1 VSYLFNSRIRSY
13 FFSVF
18 LSTLT
23 AFAILAPTN
32 EALAQT
38 VVRGPYLQMGTPTSM
53 VVRWRTDT
61 ATTSSVRYGAA
72 TGALTELAENL
83 TLKTEHVISIAGLTP
98 NTRYYYS
105 VGTNLAPIAG
115 GDSSFY
121 FVTSP
126 TEAKPTRVWVLG
138 DPGLGTT
145 GQAAVRNAYTAFTG
159 ARETDVLLTLGDN
172 AYNNGTD
179 AEYQNYFFNIYPTI
193 MRNSVLWPTIGNHD
207 SGQVSNPPASLP
219 YFNIFSLPQS
229 AQAGGV
235 ASGTSRYYSFDYGN
249 IHFVCLD
256 SMTSDRSVNGAM
268 MTWLRND
275 LTANTKSWL
284 IAFWH
289 HPPYSK
295 GSHDSDTSTNETQ
308 MRQTVLPVLEQYG
321 VDLVLSGH
329 SHSYER
335 SFLIDNHYGLSNTF
349 SAANKK
355 NAGDGREGGAG
366 AYTKPTVGPSA
377 HEGTVYAVAGSSG
390 TTSGGSLN
398 HPAMFISLN
407 NLGSMVLDVDGN
419 RLDAKFLRE
428 TGAIADSFT
437 LLKGVPTNQAPS
449 VVLTSPANGSTA
461 LAPAAFTLSA
471 NASDADGTIARVD
484 FYQGATLLGSSTT
497 APYVYQWNNVTG
509 GTYAITARA
518 FDNVGTSTT
527 SLTANVTVTNPAALV
542 AAPTNLVAIAA
553 SRSKINLTWADNATN
568 ESGYQIERSSD
579 GISFTLIA
587 TKGANV
593 KSYTNSN
600 LIRNTPYFYRVRAI
614 SSTSS
619 SDYSNTATATTKP

>member
-1 VSYLFNSRIRSY
+1 MSHSFYSRIASY
-13 FFSVF
+13 FLSVLLFSISLVVP
-18 LSTLT
+18 SG
-23 AFAILAPTN
+23 AAW
-32 EALAQT
+32 AQT
-38 VVRGPYLQMGTPTSM
+38 VTRGPYLQMGTPSSM
-53 VVRWRTDT
+53 VIRWRTNT
-61 ATTSSVRYGAA
+61 PATSTVRYGAA
-72 TGALTELAENL
+72 VDTLTGIAEDL
-83 TLKTEHVISIAGLTP
+83 TLKTEHIVSISGLTP

-105 VGTNLAPIAG
+105 IGTNLAPIAG
-115 GDSSFY
+115 GDSTYY

-126 TEAKPTRVWVLG
+126 TAAKPTRVWVLG

-145 GQAAVRNAYTAFTG
+145 GQVAVRNAYTTFAGT
-159 ARETDVLLTLGDN
+159 RETDVLLTLGDN

-179 AEYQNYFFNIYPTI
+179 TEYQNYFFNIYPTI

-219 YFNIFSLPQS
+219 YFNIFTLPQN

-235 ASGTSRYYSFDYGN
+235 ASGSNRYYSFDYGN

-256 SMTSDRSVNGAM
+256 SMTSDRSATGAM

-275 LTANTKSWL
+275 LTANTKDWL

-295 GSHDSDTSTNETQ
+295 GSHDSDTSLNETQ
-308 MRQTVLPVLEQYG
+308 MRQNVLPVLEQYG

-335 SFLIDNHYGLSNTF
+335 SFLMDNHYGLSSTF

-355 NAGDGREGGAG
+355 NGGDGREGGAG

-390 TTSGGSLN
+390 TASGGSLN

-407 NLGSMVLDVDGN
+407 NLGSMVLDVNGN

-428 TGAIADSFT
+428 TGAIADTFT
-437 LLKGVPTNQAPS
+437 LLKGVPTNLAPS
-449 VVLTSPANGSTA
+449 VVLTSPANGSSA
-461 LAPAAFTLSA
+461 AAPASFTLSA
-471 NASDADGTIARVD
+471 TASDTDGTIARVD
-484 FYQGATLLGSSTT
+484 FYQGTTLLGTSTT
-497 APYVYQWNNVTG
+497 APYEYVWSNVAG

-518 FDNVGTSTT
+518 VDNSGASTT
-527 SLTANVTVTNPAALV
+527 SLVANVTATTPVALP
-542 AAPTNLVAIAA
+542 AAPTNLVAVAA
-553 SRSKINLTWADNATN
+553 SRSKINLTWLDNATN
-568 ESGYQIERSSD
+568 ETGYQIERSSD
-579 GISFTLIA
+579 GINFTLIA

-593 KSYTNSN
+593 KTYTNSN
-600 LIRNTPYFYRVRAI
+600 LIRNTLYYFRVRAI
-614 SSTSS
+614 TAAGSSA
-619 SDYSNTATATTKP
+619 YSNTAFATTKP